1 MPIVPPSCR
10 ACLVMSLKAA
20 SAAAA
25 RARSDKSRVGH
36 YSGVD
41 TCEHRDLVHQRRVGT
56 APTEGRKWDF
66 STVCCGRDL
75 TAPRTTDRSSR
86 IQASWLLDWIRER
99 YTSMTIPDSHASA
112 SDETGRPEAHRV
124 RDWGRTGGPPTASF
138 TTRSSATRGT
148 TSIRVEKIERGLET
162 FPLPREIRTRLRR
175 RHLNPIRD
183 KLHIPPG
190 DASRA

>member
-1 MPIVPPSCR
+1 MLIVPPSCR

-25 RARSDKSRVGH
+25 RARSDKFRVGH

-124 RDWGRTGGPPTASF
+124 RDWGRTGGPPTEPPLNYAPEQQRDAVESGL
-138 TTRSSATRGT
+138 TALCRLCSRNANHRISSSTVIDLGALG
-148 TSIRVEKIERGLET
+148 EKRQ
-162 FPLPREIRTRLRR
+162 
-175 RHLNPIRD
+175 
-183 KLHIPPG
+183 
-190 DASRA
+190 